1 MSALKWTIPAAV
13 GTAVLGGL
21 GTDVRSRWYDRL
33 DKPAWQ
39 PPGWAFG
46 PAWTTLYT
54 LIAVGSARTIDR
66 IEDEEERRA
75 YVAALATNLV
85 LNIGWTWVFFTAKRP
100 RWALAEI
107 LALDVSN
114 LDLVRRS
121 SRVDPASGWLLAPYA
136 AWTAFATAL
145 TASIAARNPTA
156 G

>member
-1 MSALKWTIPAAV
+1 MRALTWTVPALV
-13 GTAVLGGL
+13 GTAALGGL
-21 GTDVRSRWYDRL
+21 GTDVRSSWYARL

-66 IEDEEERRA
+66 IEDDDERQA
-75 YVAALATNLV
+75 YIAALATNLV
-85 LNIGWTWVFFTAKRP
+85 LNIGWTWVFFTAKKP

-107 LALDVSN
+107 AALNISN

-121 SRVDPASGWLLAPYA
+121 GKVDAAAGWLLAPYA

-145 TASIAARNPTA
+145 NASIAARNPSA

>member
-1 MSALKWTIPAAV
+1 VTVPALV
-13 GTAVLGGL
+13 GTAALGGL
-21 GTDVRSRWYDRL
+21 GTDVRSSWYARL

-54 LIAVGSARTIDR
+54 LTAVGSARTIDR
-66 IEDEEERRA
+66 IEDDDERQA
-75 YVAALATNLV
+75 YIAALATNLV
-85 LNIGWTWVFFTAKRP
+85 LNIGWTWVFFTAKKP

-107 LALDVSN
+107 AALNISN

-121 SRVDPASGWLLAPYA
+121 GKVDAAAGWLLTPYA

-145 TASIAARNPTA
+145 NASIAARNPSA

>member
-1 MSALKWTIPAAV
+1 MSALKWTVPALV
-13 GTAVLGGL
+13 GTAVTGGL

-33 DKPAWQ
+33 DKPSWQ

-75 YVAALATNLV
+75 YIAALATNLV

-107 LALDVSN
+107 LALNVSN

-121 SRVDPASGWLLAPYA
+121 ARVDPASGWLLAPYA

-145 TASIAARNPTA
+145 NAAIAARNPAA

>member
-1 MSALKWTIPAAV
+1 MRALTWTVPALV
-13 GTAVLGGL
+13 GTAALGGL
-21 GTDVRSRWYDRL
+21 GTDVRSSWYARL

-66 IEDEEERRA
+66 IEDDDERQA
-75 YVAALATNLV
+75 YIAALATNLV
-85 LNIGWTWVFFTAKRP
+85 LNIGWTWVFFTAKKP

-107 LALDVSN
+107 AALNISN
-114 LDLVRRS
+114 LDLVRR
-121 SRVDPASGWLLAPYA
+121 RGKVDAAAGWLLTPYA

-145 TASIAARNPTA
+145 NASIAARNPSA